1 MTALS
6 QNSFSQKSFS
16 PTSLR
21 WYGAAPSADRNF
33 SMALPDAQARRGQL
47 YCPRG
52 VYFDDNYLLVC
63 DSGNHRLLVWKI
75 EDDLPPSHSEAD
87 FVIGQ
92 PDFESEG
99 PKLLHLPTGVTMHQG
114 MLLVADAWHHRILVW
129 SKLPENGEPPD
140 FIIGQDS
147 LEESLPNCGAAVS
160 DSSLYWPYGLAFVED
175 RLYIADT
182 GNRRVVYLDHFSKL
196 SKRDCSGKVK
206 FDGLL
211 GQDSFDCAEEN
222 RGAIGAASFRW
233 AHDICASSETL
244 FIADAGNH
252 RVLGFPRW
260 QSDDCA
266 ASLVLGQRDFVSW
279 EEFPYRPQSPS
290 VLRFPYGVS
299 YDDGVLAVADT
310 ANNRVLLFEHLPS
323 HGAALPAQAVIGQP
337 DFTKNGENN
346 WKEVTDKSLCWPYG
360 LHLHKGKLAIA
371 DSGNNR
377 VLVFSI

>member
-1 MTALS
+1 MTGL
-6 QNSFSQKSFS
+6 S

-21 WYGAAPSADRNF
+21 WYGAAPSVERNF

-75 EDDLPPSHSEAD
+75 GDELPSSHSEAD
-87 FVIGQ
+87 LVIGQ

-99 PKLLHLPTGVTMHQG
+99 AKLLHLPTGVTMHQG
-114 MLLVADAWHHRILVW
+114 RLLVADAWHHRILIW
-129 SKLPENGEPPD
+129 SKMPEHNQPPD

-147 LEESLPNCGAAVS
+147 LEQVEPNSGAAVC

-182 GNRRVVYLDHFSKL
+182 GNRRVVYLDHFSKRDL
-196 SKRDCSGKVK
+196 SGRVK

-211 GQDSFDCAEEN
+211 GQDNFACAEEN
-222 RGAIGAASFRW
+222 RGAIGASSFRW
-233 AHDICASSETL
+233 AHDICASGETL

-252 RVLGFPRW
+252 RVLGFPREKPEAI
-260 QSDDCA
+260 A
-266 ASLVLGQRDFVSW
+266 ANLLLGQRDFVSW
-279 EEFPYRPQSPS
+279 EEYPYRPQSAS

-310 ANNRVLLFEHLPS
+310 ANNRVLLFAHLPCQ
-323 HGAALPAQAVIGQP
+323 GVALPAQAVIGQP
-337 DFTKNGENN
+337 DFEKNGENN